1 MTDREIRMML
11 ASRPIPPPS
20 GEDYRASG
28 DALCPICG
36 YAIRLHPLDPDEL
49 SYDKMPFLHVLC
61 NGDRVKT

>member
-28 DALCPICG
+28 TRCVRSADTQFDCIRWTRMNSVTTSSYSCMCFAM
-36 YAIRLHPLDPDEL
+36 AI
-49 SYDKMPFLHVLC
+49 
-61 NGDRVKT
+61 G